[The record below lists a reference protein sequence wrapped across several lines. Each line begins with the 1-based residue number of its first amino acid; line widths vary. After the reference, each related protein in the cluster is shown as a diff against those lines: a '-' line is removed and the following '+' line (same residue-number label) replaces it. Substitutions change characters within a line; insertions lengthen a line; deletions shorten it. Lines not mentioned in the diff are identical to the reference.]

1 MSIFRTVSP
10 MIRTQK
16 NIEFNEQNKQ
26 KHYNKTT
33 NNTIN
38 SYYTACTIWG
48 YESSDY
54 SRATE
59 QCTIDN
65 SDI

>member
-1 MSIFRTVSP
+1 MYSL
-10 MIRTQK
+10 
-16 NIEFNEQNKQ
+16 
-26 KHYNKTT
+26 
-33 NNTIN
+33 
-38 SYYTACTIWG
+38 G

-65 SDI
+65 SDIKLNFIGFFF